1 MNDSQKMPP
10 FRSLLKSQEVEDPV
24 NVWVH
29 RPLAYAFAWSVF
41 RTPMTPNAVTFLAMA
56 VGMVAGGMFLW
67 GARGAM
73 VAGGA
78 LLWASAIL
86 DGADGILARAKN
98 MQSQFGRAL
107 DGAADMVVAAC
118 TVLPAFF
125 HIWVTH
131 HDLVQLAAM
140 APALLLTIAHL
151 YAYDYFKESYL
162 RQTRLDRG
170 GEGDDPGKVAELA
183 EQAESQGFVTL
194 VAVKH
199 ILYPYVKAQQKLVD
213 FLDPGAHREGRDYRR
228 SEASAAIYRKH
239 NEGPMRIWAFISL
252 APHSYLM
259 AICAMCDRLD
269 IYLWVRLFLMNA
281 LFAWVVVW
289 QRRATA
295 RTNVELEA
303 LGAIRPTEDAAL
315 HRGPSVTKV

>member
-1 MNDSQKMPP
+1 MPP
-10 FRSLLKSQEVEDPV
+10 FRTLLKSREVEDPV

-29 RPLAYAFAWSVF
+29 RPLAYAFAWAVF

-56 VGMVAGGMFLW
+56 VGMVAGAMFLW
-67 GARGAM
+67 GAPGAM
-73 VAGGA
+73 IAGGL
-78 LLWASAIL
+78 LLWTSAIL

-107 DGAADMVVAAC
+107 DGASDMVVAVC

-131 HDLVQLAAM
+131 HDVVQLAAM
-140 APALLLTIAHL
+140 APALLLTLAHL
-151 YAYDYFKESYL
+151 YSYDYFKESYL

-183 EQAESQGFVTL
+183 EEAKSKGLITL

-199 ILYPYVKAQQKLVD
+199 ILYPYVTAQQKLID
-213 FLDPGAHREGRDYRR
+213 FLDPGAHREGREYHR

-239 NEGPMRIWAFISL
+239 NEGPMRLWALISL

-259 AICAMCDRLD
+259 SICAMADRLD
-269 IYLWVRLFLMNA
+269 VYLWVRLFVMNA
-281 LFAWVVVW
+281 LFAWVVIW

-295 RTNVELEA
+295 RTNAELA
-303 LGAIRPTEDAAL
+303 AIGAIRAVEAPGLAA
-315 HRGPSVTKV
+315 S